1 MFGRWVWRWARGR
14 VAPGS
19 DAQKGVGSLSRRLF
33 RAALAPTPPPSL
45 AAAALKGQGKR
56 APSSRRPPRHLA
68 RPQRSPNTPY
78 IRRHREAEENFLG
91 VGCSILGVG
100 CLQLWALGVGCLW
113 RRRWA
118 LDASGEGVGR
128 WMPLAK
134 ALGSVGGPREA
145 TARWEPKYRSQPR
158 SGRQQGRLG
167 LESSTA
173 EVQVTRDPEVCSR
186 FVRVSSRFHRQ
197 PTPK

>member
-1 MFGRWVWRWARGR
+1 MGMALGMALGSRQGR
-14 VAPGS
+14 PGS

-100 CLQLWALGVGCLW
+100 CLQLWALGVG
-113 RRRWA
+113 
-118 LDASGEGVGR
+118 R

-145 TARWEPKYRSQPR
+145 TARWEPKYRSRPR

-173 EVQVTRDPEVCSR
+173 GVQVTRDPEVCSR